1 MIIVLLCGSAGC
13 MRGFSRPGATDWE
26 FAQEYLQCSTPVQPP
41 AQPSHQECHGSGC
54 AQVRTEVRLAREK
67 FGEQGVLTLLAALQ
81 EESGEVAKAV
91 LQKLPP
97 PELWSEAVQVAGPGG
112 FGRHP

>member
-1 MIIVLLCGSAGC
+1 MN
-13 MRGFSRPGATDWE
+13 DWREEYGVE
-26 FAQEYLQCSTPVQPP
+26 FT
-41 AQPSHQECHGSGC
+41 

-97 PELWSEAVQVAGPGG
+97 PELWSEAVQVAAMALRIAVEHAIDQGDTEGE
-112 FGRHP
+112 